1 MKVTNTNWNPDS
13 PAMKIRTENFI
24 VQAASHLK
32 DLQNGTMTTDR
43 LVGEYISFQQIRI
56 KQVNEDN
63 ALIGRSLATGTL
75 FVCQTLYYA

>member
-13 PAMKIRTENFI
+13 PALKIKTENFI

-43 LVGEYISFQQIRI
+43 LAG
-56 KQVNEDN
+56 
-63 ALIGRSLATGTL
+63 
-75 FVCQTLYYA
+75 

>member
-1 MKVTNTNWNPDS
+1 MTNT
-13 PAMKIRTENFI
+13 KTENFI

-32 DLQNGTMTTDR
+32 DVQNRTMTTDR
-43 LVGEYISFQQIRI
+43 LVGAYITFQQIRI

-63 ALIGRSLATGTL
+63 ALIGRSLAAGML